1 MNPEHFDNLKS
12 SYTVWTLIDSD
23 GNTVL
28 FKVPHNGDAVTITQE
43 SGGSF
48 MTNKDDAR
56 KHWNRYM
63 ENGYRIS
70 NKSIN
75 YDMDEFHKMKRLE
88 EYENSKY
95 EVAAKAAAAEY
106 MEDIAKVHEN
116 DLMEMRINPKDFF
129 GYRNPL
135 MECTNYA
142 LEA

>member
-63 ENGYRIS
+63 ENGCRIS
-70 NKSIN
+70 NKST
-75 YDMDEFHKMKRLE
+75 
-88 EYENSKY
+88 KY
-95 EVAAKAAAAEY
+95 ESTKYDVDSD
-106 MEDIAKVHEN
+106 MESMFKKSLEIHEN
-116 DLMEMRINPKDFF
+116 DLAEMRIDPKKFYKEML
-129 GYRNPL
+129 GRENY
-135 MECTNYA
+135 EYSNYA